1 MEFKYEGSITPSV
14 CIQFPQDSS
23 HPFIYCIHYLLHKFQ
38 FKPPMTTP
46 MHRVAIAPVTRFR
59 AGDNYALLP
68 IMAEYYAQRVLVPGN
83 LLITEATYISAEA
96 SGYANAPALTAKLRS
111 IRNE

>member
-1 MEFKYEGSITPSV
+1 
-14 CIQFPQDSS
+14 
-23 HPFIYCIHYLLHKFQ
+23 
-38 FKPPMTTP
+38 
-46 MHRVAIAPVTRFR
+46 
-59 AGDNYALLP
+59 
-68 IMAEYYAQRVLVPGN
+68 MAEYYAQRVLVPGT